1 MDLVSSVSRAVAEA
15 VLRYLEVVTCVT
27 QLFLGQPMLYPR
39 IWMSFVGI
47 AIVLRP
53 YGAGRGGVVTDLVSP
68 C

>member
-1 MDLVSSVSRAVAEA
+1 MDLVSSVSRAVPEA
-15 VLRYLEVVTCVT
+15 ILRYFEVGTCVT

-47 AIVLRP
+47 AIVFRP
-53 YGAGRGGVVTDLVSP
+53 YRAGRGGVVTDLVSP